1 MHTYMIRLFGPDSA
15 ASVVAA
21 LRRLQQRDV
30 VIVLVH
36 LPNPL
41 GMQHQPAPT
50 SRAQSLN
57 LASSDISLPPPRAG
71 ARKND
76 F

>member
-1 MHTYMIRLFGPDSA
+1 MIRLFGPDSA

-41 GMQHQPAPT
+41 CMQHQPLQQA
-50 SRAQSLN
+50 AHN
-57 LASSDISLPPPRAG
+57 L
-71 ARKND
+71 
-76 F
+76 

>member
-1 MHTYMIRLFGPDSA
+1 MHTYMIRLFGPHSA

-36 LPNPL
+36 LPKAL
-41 GMQHQPAPT
+41 GMPLQQAAH
-50 SRAQSLN
+50 N
-57 LASSDISLPPPRAG
+57 L
-71 ARKND
+71 
-76 F
+76 